1 MNSPFFQA
9 PCKKL
14 RRNQWPEKGTPACTG
29 FSEIRDDHARE
40 ILEICEKRF
49 ILSTIDT
56 HWMTFNKEGD
66 EIKHIKQNKSGFC
79 VENTVEAGQLDN
91 WKKTRILLLW
101 LKLRLVFWK
110 KAEAVEIYLN
120 R

>member
-1 MNSPFFQA
+1 M
-9 PCKKL
+9 
-14 RRNQWPEKGTPACTG
+14 
-29 FSEIRDDHARE
+29 
-40 ILEICEKRF
+40 
-49 ILSTIDT
+49 
-56 HWMTFNKEGD
+56 MFNKEGD

-79 VENTVEAGQLDN
+79 IENTIEAGQLDV
-91 WKKTRILLLW
+91 KKTRILLLW